1 MLLVVTFSL
10 SGGENEIRTRGTGCP
25 VRRFSKPVVSAT
37 HPSLRAAFR
46 AFPSERVCK
55 YRIFLGK
62 HKEMRPKFLSLHHP
76 QTPNR

>member
-1 MLLVVTFSL
+1 MLLVVTSSS

-46 AFPSERVCK
+46 EFSPERVCK
-55 YRIFLGK
+55 YRIFLGNY
-62 HKEMRPKFLSLHHP
+62 KELRTKFPVS
-76 QTPNR
+76 